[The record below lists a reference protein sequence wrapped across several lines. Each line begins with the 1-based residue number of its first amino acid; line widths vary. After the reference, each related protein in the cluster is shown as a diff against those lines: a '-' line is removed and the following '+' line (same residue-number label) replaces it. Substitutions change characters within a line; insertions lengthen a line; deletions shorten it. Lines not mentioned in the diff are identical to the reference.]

1 MAMSELIDDVL
12 HYLNAS
18 PTAFHAAANARRR
31 LLAAGFTCLSE
42 GDRWSL
48 AAGGKYVVERN
59 GSALIAFRLPAQWS
73 AAAGFRLLTAHTD
86 SPGLKVKLPGSAD
99 AANLLMVPVEVY
111 GGAILGTW
119 LDRPLGL
126 AGRAVWATPGGLEV
140 RLFSLDEPLAVI
152 PNLAL
157 HLNRDVNQGFA
168 YNPRQHLSACLGK
181 ASPADLRHR
190 LDDAVGC
197 PAEAPAR
204 YELFLYEQTPA
215 RLGGLHRDL
224 LTGPRLDNLT
234 SCHAAVAALIAPPAA
249 GLTATPAAGVAF
261 LADHEEV
268 GSVSAQGANSAFL
281 RDVLHRVVLA
291 SGGDGEDCLRVLAGS
306 RLLSLDSAHAV
317 HPSYLDKYDSA
328 GTPVIG
334 GGVAI
339 KTNVSQRYCTNALS
353 AERFAATCRQAGIPC
368 QSFTNRAD
376 MPCGST
382 IGPACA
388 ALLGLEG
395 LDIGTPILAMHSI
408 RETAG
413 VQDHLALA
421 AAATV
426 FLTS

>member
-1 MAMSELIDDVL
+1 MTEFIDDLL

-18 PTAFHAAANARRR
+18 PTAFHAAANARQR
-31 LLAAGFTCLSE
+31 LLTAGFACLSE

-48 AAGGKYVVERN
+48 EAGGKYMVERN
-59 GSALIAFRLPAQWS
+59 GSALVAFRLPTQWS

-111 GGAILGTW
+111 GGAILSAW

-140 RLFSLDEPLAVI
+140 RLFNLDEPLAVI

-181 ASPADLRHR
+181 ASSADLCRR

-197 PAEAPAR
+197 PAETSAR
-204 YELFLYEQTPA
+204 YELFLYEQTSA
-215 RLGGLHRDL
+215 QLSGLNRDL

-234 SCHAAVAALIAPPAA
+234 SCHAAIAALIGSPAA
-249 GLTATPAAGVAF
+249 VAASVAF

-291 SGGDGEDCLRVLAGS
+291 LGGDAEDCLRALAGS
-306 RLLSLDSAHAV
+306 QLLSMDSAHAV
-317 HPSYLDKYDSA
+317 HPSYLDKYDSVA
-328 GTPVIG
+328 TPVIG

-339 KTNVSQRYCTNALS
+339 KTNVSQRYCTSALS
-353 AERFAATCRQAGIPC
+353 AERFAAKCRQAGIPC

-395 LDIGTPILAMHSI
+395 LDVGTPILAMHSI

-421 AAATV
+421 AAATA
-426 FLTS
+426 FLAD

>member
-1 MAMSELIDDVL
+1 MMGMTELIDDVL
-12 HYLNAS
+12 NYLNAS

-31 LLAAGFTCLSE
+31 LLEAGFTCLSE
-42 GDRWSL
+42 GDRWTL

-111 GGAILGTW
+111 GGAILSAW
-119 LDRPLGL
+119 LDRPLAL
-126 AGRAVWATPGGLEV
+126 AGRAVWETPGGLEA
-140 RLFSLDEPLAVI
+140 RLFKLEEPLAVI

-157 HLNRDVNQGFA
+157 HLNRDVNQGFS
-168 YNPRQHLSACLGK
+168 YNPRQHLSVCLGK
-181 ASPADLRHR
+181 ASPADLRRR

-197 PAEAPAR
+197 PADVTAR
-204 YELFLYEQTPA
+204 YELFLHEQTPA
-215 RLGGLHRDL
+215 RLGGLNRDL

-234 SCHAAVAALIAPPAA
+234 SCHAAVAAVTAAPADAA
-249 GLTATPAAGVAF
+249 ISVAF
-261 LADHEEV
+261 LADHEEI

-291 SGGDGEDCLRVLAGS
+291 LGGDGEDCLRALSGS
-306 RLLSLDSAHAV
+306 RLLSMDSAHAV

-328 GTPVIG
+328 ATPVIG

-353 AERFAATCRQAGIPC
+353 AERFAAMCRREGIPC
-368 QSFTNRAD
+368 QAFTNRAD

-395 LDIGTPILAMHSI
+395 LDVGTPILAMHSI

-413 VQDHLALA
+413 VQDHLALMA
-421 AAATV
+421 AARA